1 MSSDSY
7 GMWTGFTAEPQAAA
21 PPTIKPE
28 SQQPPSQTSGSNPQS
43 PEERKGLQTTPH
55 GLNARSCVTCRRRK
69 VKCDKQV
76 PCSNC
81 TKAQT
86 QCVFPAPGRAPR
98 RPRQG
103 GKVVSEREAELLKRL
118 RRLEGVVE
126 ELSGQ
131 VEIDGIK
138 HSPTSDHSSTHKDG
152 ESTDSC
158 SKPNSVRVVGMDE
171 GTSKKAWL
179 QRGFSMG
186 LGPPKSAFSLQTGD
200 VGGGRLVVD
209 EGKSQ
214 YLSNPFWAS
223 ISEVSITFH
232 K

>member
-1 MSSDSY
+1 MY
-7 GMWTGFTAEPQAAA
+7 QGNGQPQAAA
-21 PPTIKPE
+21 PPTTGFPTA
-28 SQQPPSQTSGSNPQS
+28 PPSNTGSNPQS
-43 PEERKGLQTTPH
+43 PEERKNSHTSPH

-131 VEIDGIK
+131 VELDGIK
-138 HSPTSDHSSTHKDG
+138 HSPGSDQSSQNRDG
-152 ESTDSC
+152 DTTDSNG
-158 SKPNSVRVVGMDE
+158 KTNSVRVVGMDE
-171 GTSKKAWL
+171 GTGTKKNWI
-179 QRGFSMG
+179 QRGFYLG
-186 LGPPKSAFSLQTGD
+186 HGPPKTSFVTPPTEVHQA
-200 VGGGRLVVD
+200 RLVLD

-214 YLSNPFWAS
+214 YVSNPFWAS
-223 ISEVSITFH
+223 ISDVSLCLLGSLI
-232 K
+232 